1 MSVHSSG
8 NRLRRDCTAL
18 TEVKMTWIEG
28 RYEQS
33 LRFGR
38 AAVRKV
44 LTRHKSIAGFR
55 HGTVFALVRRIS
67 SDFGTAKASIDIVMA
82 VASGAPCSALPSV
95 HPGGDVLLHAETLPN
110 VARVLESIDMV
121 EAAGIDPCDA
131 SPDHW
136 RHVGSRLDAGLS
148 IRPYTTARHAQWLR
162 RKAIEP

>member
-1 MSVHSSG
+1 VSVHSSG

-18 TEVKMTWIEG
+18 TEIEMTWIEG

-55 HGTVFALVRRIS
+55 PGTVFALACRIS
-67 SDFGTAKASIDIVMA
+67 SDFGTTHASIQIVKT
-82 VASGAPCSALPSV
+82 VASSASSVALPSV

-110 VARVLESIDMV
+110 VARVLESIAMV

-148 IRPYTTARHAQWLR
+148 IRPYTAARHAQWLR
-162 RKAIEP
+162 RKVLEP